1 MVKVRFLKMKN
12 YIVTTAFKT
21 QKKFL
26 IEAKSEEEAIRK
38 ATNYVLNNDNKKLYE
53 KQKIND
59 LKLTSEALNEE
70 DIDTLRVIFFD

>member
-1 MVKVRFLKMKN
+1 MKN

>member
-1 MVKVRFLKMKN
+1 MKN
-12 YIVTTAFKT
+12 YIVTTTFKV

-26 IEAKSEEEAIRK
+26 IGAKSEEEAIRK

-59 LKLTSEALNEE
+59 LKLTSEALKEE
-70 DIDTLRVIFFD
+70 DIDTLRVYFFG

>member
-1 MVKVRFLKMKN
+1 MKN
-12 YIVTTAFKT
+12 YIVTTTFKA

-26 IEAKSEEEAIRK
+26 IEAKTEEDAIRK
-38 ATNYVLNNDNKKLYE
+38 ATNYVLNNDNKRLYE

-59 LKLTSEALNEE
+59 LKLNFEALKEE